1 MSVNMMTISLSF
13 LLRIRQNGVFTI
25 EEDTTAEIRGTKRDG
40 NGYSAAATI
49 DSTVAPKTVTVEGAT
64 QMTAIAG
71 KNPFEIVF
79 TKNGK
84 VVSMENNK

>member
-1 MSVNMMTISLSF
+1 MMTISLSF